1 MEAPGN
7 RSVSPTS
14 GLVNP
19 SAEVNSK
26 AVISP
31 IMIFENKINDTEYK
45 ITEEMELRAHSLPN
59 SINLP
64 PPTSQRKR
72 TTSPT
77 VSFDHQSTPNTNR
90 LRVQSSPVSTSPP
103 TISILNSART
113 PPERFSRQTSAPVV
127 GSPVIGSPVQPSSNM
142 NYLHSNVTGAN
153 ESFIQTTP
161 LQTGNDIT

>member
-26 AVISP
+26 AVVSP
-31 IMIFENKINDTEYK
+31 IMIFENKMNDNEYK
-45 ITEEMELRAHSLPN
+45 IAEEMELRAHSLPN

-72 TTSPT
+72 TTSPKT

-90 LRVQSSPVSTSPP
+90 LRLQSSPVSTSPP

-113 PPERFSRQTSAPVV
+113 PPERFSRQTST
-127 GSPVIGSPVQPSSNM
+127 PVIGSPVQSSSNM
-142 NYLHSNVTGAN
+142 NYLHSNVTGTN